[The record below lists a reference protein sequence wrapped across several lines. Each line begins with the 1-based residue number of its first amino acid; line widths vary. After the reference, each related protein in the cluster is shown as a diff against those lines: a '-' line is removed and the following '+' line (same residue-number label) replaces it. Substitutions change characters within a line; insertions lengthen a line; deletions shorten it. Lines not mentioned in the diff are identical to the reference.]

1 MKGYDLPALEVKN
14 IARRDIYHLARG
26 SKSSRRKVQL
36 AFVRSSDCQLDNDD
50 VLRDVDAK

>member
-26 SKSSRRKVQL
+26 SYSSGSEGQL
-36 AFVRSSDCQLDNDD
+36 TFVRSPNCNFDNDD